1 MIFNNVTDLSD
12 PRNLAKAI
20 REYFHLKV
28 CPVKSSTLPEVHQR
42 VKVRVLLPMDQVLD
56 LEGRVIRLLGSRG
69 FLVKFRR
76 QLDMSN
82 LRSLAG
88 LPAIPTGLTLKPG
101 AAESYIEEPRAAPPR
116 SADLPPTRPV
126 SHDEA
131 ENLEPPEESW
141 EPSPIT
147 GPVYG
152 QLIGRVIDNRYQ
164 VTNILGQGGMGVV
177 YEATHKYLNRKVAI
191 KVLQR
196 ALASDEAYVARFLR
210 EAQAVAALK
219 NRHTIT
225 VHDFGVTEDGQLYF
239 AMELLEGLPL
249 TDVIEGEAPIS
260 FDRAVGFLEQTCD
273 SLAEAHE
280 AGILHR
286 DLKPDNLFITKNE
299 DGEEFLSVLDFGIAK
314 KVSQATPTA
323 RITDTGMIPGTPH
336 YVSPEQAHGREA
348 TPCSDLY
355 ALGVILY
362 EMLCGHPPFDADS
375 GVGVLLKHIQELPT
389 PLTVAHP
396 FLDIHP
402 SVDDLLAVLLD
413 KEPERRP
420 QTAREFSKLLRESRD
435 RIQREEEALLDA
447 PVSGDEPAVTEET
460 GTPMAPTA
468 IKEPAPIDSE
478 TTKPGTI
485 KTINAPTPAAR
496 DTDIDTID
504 SITLEDLEEETTPV
518 FEDDEDDEASGLPWL
533 WIAVGVAA
541 AAAVAGLLIWQ
552 PWVHLGL

>member
-1 MIFNNVTDLSD
+1 MVFTNVTDLSD
-12 PRNLAKAI
+12 PRNLAKVI

-28 CPVKSSTLPEVHQR
+28 CPVKSSTLPEIHQR

-69 FLVKFRR
+69 FLIKFRR
-76 QLDMSN
+76 NIDMSK

-88 LPAIPTGLTLKPG
+88 LPAIPTGINLHPG
-101 AAESYIEEPRAAPPR
+101 AAEAPYEEP
-116 SADLPPTRPV
+116 
-126 SHDEA
+126 
-131 ENLEPPEESW
+131 NEPSEEVW
-141 EPSPIT
+141 EPSPAT
-147 GPVYG
+147 GPVMG

-164 VTNILGQGGMGVV
+164 VTSILGQGGMGVV
-177 YEATHKYLNRKVAI
+177 YEANHKYLNRKVAI

-239 AMELLEGLPL
+239 AMELLEGLSL
-249 TDVIEGEAPIS
+249 TDVIEGESPIP
-260 FDRAVGFLEQTCD
+260 FDRAVEFLKQVCD

-286 DLKPDNLFITKNE
+286 DLKPDNLFITRDE
-299 DGEEFLSVLDFGIAK
+299 DGQEFVTVLDFGIAK
-314 KVSQATPTA
+314 KLTQSTPA
-323 RITDTGMIPGTPH
+323 SRITDTGMIPGTPH

-396 FLDIHP
+396 FLDIDP
-402 SVDDLLAVLLD
+402 SVDDLLAILLD

-420 QTAREFSKLLRESRD
+420 QTARDFAKLLLETRD
-435 RIQREEEALLDA
+435 RIRREEETLMEA
-447 PVSGDEPAVTEET
+447 PTSDISLSSTRDT
-460 GTPMAPTA
+460 GPPMAPSAIRKNERDVDSTA
-468 IKEPAPIDSE
+468 
-478 TTKPGTI
+478 PGTLRMI
-485 KTINAPTPAAR
+485 TRAGPRAR
-496 DTDIDTID
+496 HSEDMDTID
-504 SITLEDLEEETTPV
+504 SITLEDIEEETTSSPGS
-518 FEDDEDDEASGLPWL
+518 EGIEQDGGLSWL
-533 WIAVGVAA
+533 WITLGIAA
-541 AAAVAGLLIWQ
+541 AAIVAGLLVWR
-552 PWVHLGL
+552 PWIHLGL

>member
-1 MIFNNVTDLSD
+1 MVFTNVTDLSD

-28 CPVKSSTLPEVHQR
+28 CPVKSSTLPEIHQR

-69 FLVKFRR
+69 FLIKFRR
-76 QLDMSN
+76 NIDMSN
-82 LRSLAG
+82 LRNLAG
-88 LPAIPTGLTLKPG
+88 LPAIPTGLTLRPG
-101 AAESYIEEPRAAPPR
+101 AADALYEPPR
-116 SADLPPTRPV
+116 RAPARAPANPV
-126 SHDEA
+126 DPDEVTNVPA
-131 ENLEPPEESW
+131 EEAW
-141 EPSPIT
+141 EPSPVT
-147 GPVYG
+147 GPVVG

-177 YEATHKYLNRKVAI
+177 YEANHKYLNRKVAI

-196 ALASDEAYVARFLR
+196 TLASDEAYVARFLR

-219 NRHTIT
+219 NRHTVT

-249 TDVIEGEAPIS
+249 TDVIEGEAPIP
-260 FDRAVGFLEQTCD
+260 FDRAVDFLRQVCD
-273 SLAEAHE
+273 SLAEAHD

-286 DLKPDNLFITKNE
+286 DLKPDNLFITRDE
-299 DGEEFLSVLDFGIAK
+299 EGGEFVTVLDFGIAK
-314 KVSQATPTA
+314 KVTQSTPTA
-323 RITDTGMIPGTPH
+323 RITEMGMIPGTPH

-355 ALGVILY
+355 ALGIILY
-362 EMLCGHPPFDADS
+362 EMLCGHPPFYADS

-402 SVDDLLAVLLD
+402 SVDDLLATLLD

-420 QTAREFSKLLRESRD
+420 QTAREFAKLILERRD
-435 RIQREEEALLDA
+435 RIHREEEALLGGPKSDA
-447 PVSGDEPAVTEET
+447 SFSSTEEI
-460 GTPMAPTA
+460 GTPLAPTA
-468 IKEPAPIDSE
+468 IKEVEVDPDS
-478 TTKPGTI
+478 TAPGTI
-485 KTINAPTPAAR
+485 HVVRGDNSGSG
-496 DTDIDTID
+496 DMDMDTID
-504 SITLEDLEEETTPV
+504 SITLEDIEEQMMSMQGGEGIA
-518 FEDDEDDEASGLPWL
+518 EDGGLPWL
-533 WIAVGVAA
+533 WIGLGVAA
-541 AAAVAGLLIWQ
+541 AAVVAGLLVLR
-552 PWVHLGL
+552 PWVYLGL